1 MKTTLTIIS
10 ISFFLMFKTQAQ
22 VVTQDVNFDFY
33 QSVTNNDFAN
43 NFNGITGIT
52 QIQTNGI
59 TGGCLLLEDSIDWG
73 NDRGIY
79 CTAYKPNSGD
89 TAITGICFKYN
100 SATVVLSA
108 LQRAMTIFMHPW
120 ADPNHY
126 VIATISHEKK
136 IELITYAWVNQ
147 FPPINLIDQH
157 WYQYTL
163 STAFF
168 PSSAQVYIKAE
179 VFDLGLS
186 GTASPT
192 LVSFADHTISDNIL
206 SADTA
211 IQVAI
216 SGSTK
221 GGGIYLDNFHFHG
234 RKGFSNCVTPTGI
247 AEQDFS
253 KKITVYPTFAKNTVT
268 IKKNYNLQGTMKITV
283 FNIEGQELSV
293 HNTNLTKTDLD
304 VSSLSNGIYFI
315 KCEAAN
321 EISNVKIFVS
331 K

>member
-1 MKTTLTIIS
+1 MKKLFHII
-10 ISFFLMFKTQAQ
+10 IFIHIFIFNTGAQ

-33 QSVTNNDFAN
+33 QSANNNDFSN

-79 CTAYKPNSGD
+79 CTAYKPDAGD
-89 TAITGICFKYN
+89 TAVTGICFKYD
-100 SATVVLSA
+100 SSTVVPSA

-126 VIATISHEKK
+126 VIATISHQKK

-147 FPPINLIDQH
+147 FPPANLLHQH

-168 PSSAQVYIKAE
+168 PSSFQVYIKAE
-179 VFDLGLS
+179 IFDLGLS
-186 GTASPT
+186 GQAVPS
-192 LVSFADHTISDNIL
+192 LISFADHTISDNVL
-206 SADTA
+206 SVDTA

-216 SGSTK
+216 SGARY
-221 GGGIYLDNFHFHG
+221 GGGTYLDNFHFHG
-234 RKGFSNCVTPTGI
+234 RKGFSNCIV
-247 AEQDFS
+247 
-253 KKITVYPTFAKNTVT
+253 NTV
-268 IKKNYNLQGTMKITV
+268 ISENNLSENITV
-283 FNIEGQELSV
+283 FPTIADNILNIIRNENLSGLLKIIIYNMQGEKIAE
-293 HNTNLTKTDLD
+293 HET
-304 VSSLSNGIYFI
+304 LSEKATMDISTLENGIYIVNCQSADKSVNF
-315 KCEAAN
+315 
-321 EISNVKIFVS
+321 KIVVTR
-331 K
+331 

>member
-1 MKTTLTIIS
+1 MKIIFTLIGVILLLSTPI
-10 ISFFLMFKTQAQ
+10 KAQ
-22 VVTQDVNFDFY
+22 IVTEDVNFDFY
-33 QSVTNNDFAN
+33 QSATNNDFAN

-79 CTAYKPNSGD
+79 CSAYKPQSGD
-89 TAITGICFKYN
+89 TTITSISFKYD
-100 SATVVLSA
+100 SSTVILTA
-108 LQRAMTIFMHPW
+108 LQRAMTIWMHPW

-147 FPPINLIDQH
+147 FPPVNLISQH
-157 WYQYTL
+157 WYKYTL

-168 PSSAQVYIKAE
+168 PSAFQVYIKAE

-186 GTASPT
+186 GTAIPA
-192 LVSFADHTISDNIL
+192 LISFADHTITDNVL
-206 SADTA
+206 SVDTA

-216 SGSTK
+216 SGATY
-221 GGGIYLDNFHFHG
+221 GGGIYLDDFSFHG
-234 RKGFSNCVTPTGI
+234 RKGYSNCVVNTGI
-247 AEQDFS
+247 SETAGG
-253 KKITVYPTFAKNTVT
+253 KNIMVYPTQAENNLHIIRNDNSTGMMIIT
-268 IKKNYNLQGTMKITV
+268 IFNLAGGKLKEQT
-283 FNIEGQELSV
+283 IEQ
-293 HNTNLTKTDLD
+293 TKTELD
-304 VSSLSNGIYFI
+304 ISSLSNGIYFI
-315 KCEAAN
+315 RCKTAN
-321 EISNVKIFVS
+321 ETTNVKIVVS